1 MNRANMKAEVVTRR
15 RFLGAALAAGAFA
28 VAETPFPPLTRAA
41 QPALALQTGLD
52 RLPTISDVPRFAPV
66 KVARNR
72 IIRTVVGLRPYR
84 KEGFVVEAERLGN
97 KLLVH
102 NYGHGGAGVT
112 LSWGT
117 SSLAVDIARDY
128 VSTAPPLRGQRR
140 ASRRSAHR

>member
-1 MNRANMKAEVVTRR
+1 MNRANMNSANVTRR
-15 RFLGAALAAGAFA
+15 RFLGAALAAGALA
-28 VAETPFPPLTRAA
+28 VAESPFRTLARARQLTAHDTR
-41 QPALALQTGLD
+41 LTT
-52 RLPTISDVPRFAPV
+52 LPTINDVPRFAPV